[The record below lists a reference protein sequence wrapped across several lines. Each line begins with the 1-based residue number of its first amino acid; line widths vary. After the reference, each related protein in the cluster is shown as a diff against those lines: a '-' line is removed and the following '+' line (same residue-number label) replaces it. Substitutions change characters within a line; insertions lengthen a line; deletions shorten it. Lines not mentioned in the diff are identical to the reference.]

1 MGMPVLNVEF
11 KEKASSVP
19 ARSERGVLLLILR
32 DTAPNTNPVTVFGE
46 SDIPASLSAANK
58 NYIKMALIGNDSAPK
73 KVIAYVIGAEDELTT
88 VLGWAA
94 TQKIDWLAMPTAET
108 DSVNATLKQW
118 VIAQKDYGNEI
129 KAVLANTAA
138 DSPYIVNFTTESVSV
153 GSNTYTAEQFCPRIA
168 GLICGTALSHSIT
181 SAIIPEATD
190 CTRLTKTEMDAATDA
205 GKLYVFFD
213 GEKVKVS
220 RGVNSLTTAGDKNGK
235 QSKKIK
241 IGEAKTLIT
250 NDLRLLAQDNY
261 IGKYVNNYSNR
272 CLLLAAVQDYFDELV
287 MQGVA
292 SGYTAEFDI
301 EAIKAAMK
309 TAGIDFSEMT
319 DDEIRKYDLGA
330 SVYLKIST
338 TLLDAIED
346 IYISVEF

>member
-1 MGMPVLNVEF
+1 MGMPVLNIEF
-11 KEKASSVP
+11 KEKASSVL
-19 ARSERGVLLLILR
+19 ARGERGIMLLILR
-32 DTAPNTNPVTVFGE
+32 DTAPNGNPVTVFSE
-46 SDIPASLSAANK
+46 NDIPASLSAANK
-58 NYIKMALIGNDSAPK
+58 NYIKMALIGNDFKPK
-73 KVIAYVIGAEDELTT
+73 KVIVYVIGADDEMTT

-108 DSVNATLKQW
+108 DSVNATIKQW

-153 GSNTYTAEQFCPRIA
+153 GNSTYTAEQFCPRIA
-168 GLICGTALSHSIT
+168 GLICGTALSHSVT
-181 SAIIPEATD
+181 SAVIPEATD

-220 RGVNSLTTAGDKNGK
+220 RGVNSLTTTSDKNRR

-250 NDLRLLAQDNY
+250 NDLKLLAQDNY

-272 CLLLAAVQDYFDELV
+272 CLLLAAVQDYFDELA

-292 SGYTAEFDI
+292 SDYSVEFDI
-301 EAIKAAMK
+301 EAIKIAMK
-309 TAGIDFSEMT
+309 TAGIDYDEMT
-319 DDEIRKYDLGA
+319 DDEIKEYDLGS

-346 IYISVEF
+346 IYISIEF